1 MSGFTLIGTSM
12 RNRIKCA
19 KCETII
25 ESKTRHDFRSCPC
38 GAVFV
43 DGGQDY
49 QRLGGEFEDVII
61 VRDDDT
67 EVPLLEAMKEKES
80 E

>member
-1 MSGFTLIGTSM
+1 M

-25 ESKTRHDFRSCPC
+25 ESTYRHDFQPCPC

-49 QRLGGEFEDVII
+49 QRLGGEFADVII
-61 VRDDDT
+61 VNDDDT
-67 EVPLLEAMKEKES
+67 EVPLLETMKGKDNA
-80 E
+80 